1 MAFAQGSR
9 SSLAYIA
16 ESTFGTTPASP
27 TFAYLPFNTHSLDL
41 TKDRV
46 EGNEIQAD
54 RMPRVDRHGNKSA
67 GGSIEVDLR
76 NGDFDEFL
84 ESAML
89 STWDNTPV
97 AADDELKVGTTP
109 KYFSIEDAAND
120 ISQFRLF
127 TGMSVSNMSVSIA
140 PNQMVTTT
148 FDMVGKT
155 ATQASTTASSG
166 GTPTASSTNAPFDS
180 YSGTISDGGS
190 GISIVTSIDFS
201 VANSFAPTFVIG
213 SDSAQQLEFG
223 RAVVEGTMTVY
234 YEDETLINKFLNET
248 ESAVEVTVD
257 DPSGSNL
264 YTFSFPR
271 VKYNGASV
279 PVQNPQSRLVT
290 LPFVALYD
298 ATAETNLL
306 IKRPDSN
313 PA

>member
-16 ESTFGTTPASP
+16 ETAFGTTPATP
-27 TFAYLPFNTHSLDL
+27 TFANLPINSHSLDL

-54 RMPRVDRHGNKSA
+54 RMPRVDRHGNKQA
-67 GGSIEVDLR
+67 TGSLEVDLR
-76 NGDFDEFL
+76 KGDFDEL
-84 ESAML
+84 MESAFL
-89 STWDNTPV
+89 NSYATNV
-97 AADDELKVGTTP
+97 LKIGTDP
-109 KYFSIEDAAND
+109 KYFSMEDAAND
-120 ISQFRLF
+120 INQFRLF
-127 TGMSVSNMSVSIA
+127 TGMSVSSMNVSIA
-140 PNQMVTTT
+140 PNQMVTGS
-148 FDMVGKT
+148 FEMVGKGM
-155 ATQASTTASSG
+155 TQAGTTGSTG
-166 GTPTASSTNAPFDS
+166 GAPTASSTNAPFDS

-201 VANSFAPTFVIG
+201 LTNSFAPTFVVG

-248 ESAVEVTVD
+248 ESSISVSVN
-257 DPSGSNL
+257 DPTGLSA
-264 YTFSFPR
+264 YTFDFPR

-279 PVQNPQSRLVT
+279 PLQNPQSRLIT

-298 ATAETNLL
+298 TTENTNLKL
-306 IKRPDSN
+306 TRT
-313 PA
+313 A

>member
-16 ESTFGTTPASP
+16 ETAFGTTPSTP
-27 TFAYLPFNTHSLDL
+27 TFATLPFNTHSLDL

-67 GGSIEVDLR
+67 GGSVEVDLR
-76 NGDFDEFL
+76 KGDFDEFF
-84 ESAML
+84 ESAFL
-89 STWDNTPV
+89 SSFSTDT
-97 AADDELKVGTTP
+97 LKVGTTP
-109 KYFSIEDAAND
+109 KFFTMEDAAND

-127 TGMSVSNMSVSIA
+127 TGMSVSTMNVSIA
-140 PNQMVTTT
+140 PNQMVTAT

-155 ATQASTTASSG
+155 MTQAGTTGSTG
-166 GTPTASSTNAPFDS
+166 GTPTASSSNAPFDS

-201 VANSFAPTFVIG
+201 LTNSFAPTFVVG

-234 YEDETLINKFLNET
+234 YEDETLINKFINET
-248 ESAVEVTVD
+248 ESAIEVSVD
-257 DPSGSNL
+257 DPTSSST
-264 YTFSFPR
+264 YTFTFPR

-290 LPFVALYD
+290 LPFVALFD
-298 ATAETNLL
+298 GTEESNLTL
-306 IKRPDSN
+306 LRTS
-313 PA
+313 

>member
-9 SSLAYIA
+9 SSLSFIA
-16 ESTFGTTPASP
+16 ETTFGTTPATP
-27 TFAYLPFNTHSLDL
+27 TFANLPINSHSLDL

-54 RMPRVDRHGNKSA
+54 RMPRVDRHGNKQA

-76 NGDFDEFL
+76 KGDFDAL
-84 ESAML
+84 CESAFL
-89 STWDNTPV
+89 SSFSTDV
-97 AADDELKVGTTP
+97 LKIGTTP
-109 KYFSIEDAAND
+109 KFFSMEDAAND

-127 TGMSVSNMSVSIA
+127 TGMSVSTMNVSIA
-140 PNQMVTTT
+140 PNQMVTGT
-148 FDMVGKT
+148 FDMVGKNM
-155 ATQASTTASSG
+155 TQSGSTGSTG
-166 GTPTASSTNAPFDS
+166 GAPTAPSTNAPFDS

-201 VANSFAPTFVIG
+201 VTNSFAPTFVIG

-248 ESAVEVTVD
+248 ESSIEVEVD
-257 DPSGSNL
+257 DPTGANP
-264 YTFSFPR
+264 YTFLFPR
-271 VKYNGASV
+271 VKYNGAAV
-279 PVQNPQSRLVT
+279 PLQNPQSRLIT

-298 ATAETNLL
+298 GTEETNLKL
-306 IKRPDSN
+306 TRTSS
-313 PA
+313 

>member
-16 ESTFGTTPASP
+16 ETAFGTTPATP
-27 TFAYLPFNTHSLDL
+27 TFANLPINSHSLDL

-54 RMPRVDRHGNKSA
+54 RMPRVDRHGNRQA
-67 GGSIEVDLR
+67 TGSLDVDLR
-76 NGDFDEFL
+76 KGDFDELF
-84 ESAML
+84 ESAFL
-89 STWDNTPV
+89 NSYATNV
-97 AADDELKVGTTP
+97 LKVGTTP
-109 KYFSIEDAAND
+109 KFFSMEDAAND

-127 TGMSVSNMSVSIA
+127 TGLSVSTMSVSIA
-140 PNQMVTTT
+140 PNQMVTGS
-148 FDMVGKT
+148 FDMVGKGMT
-155 ATQASTTASSG
+155 QSATTGSTG
-166 GTPTASSTNAPFDS
+166 GAPTASSANTPFDS

-190 GISIVTSIDFS
+190 SISIVTSIDFS
-201 VANSFAPTFVIG
+201 LTNSFAPTFVVG

-248 ESAVEVTVD
+248 ESSLSVTVN
-257 DPSGSNL
+257 DPTGASA
-264 YTFSFPR
+264 YTFDFPR

-279 PVQNPQSRLVT
+279 PLQNPQSRLIT

-298 ATAETNLL
+298 TTENTNLKL
-306 IKRPDSN
+306 TRTS
-313 PA
+313 

>member
-16 ESTFGTTPASP
+16 ETNFGTTPATP
-27 TFAYLPFNTHSLDL
+27 QLVYLPFNSHSLDL
-41 TKDRV
+41 SKERV
-46 EGNEIQAD
+46 QGNEIQAD
-54 RMPRVDRHGNKSA
+54 RMPRVDRHGNRQA

-84 ESAML
+84 ESAL
-89 STWDNTPV
+89 FSTWDATPV
-97 AADDELKVGTTP
+97 DADDELKVGTTP
-109 KYFSIEDAAND
+109 KYFTIEDAAND
-120 ISQFRLF
+120 ISEFRLF
-127 TGMSVSNMSVSIA
+127 TGMSVSTMSVSIA
-140 PNQMVTTT
+140 PNQMVTAT
-148 FDMVGKT
+148 FDMVGKDM
-155 ATQASTTASSG
+155 AQGSTTASNAA
-166 GTPTASSTNAPFDS
+166 PTAASTNAPFDS

-201 VANSFAPTFVIG
+201 VSNSFAPTFVIG
-213 SDSAQQLEFG
+213 SDSAQSLEFG

-248 ESAVEVTVD
+248 ESSIEVTVD
-257 DPSGSNL
+257 DPTGASM

-279 PVQNPQSRLVT
+279 PVQNPQSRLIT
-290 LPFVALYD
+290 LPFVSLYD
-298 ATAETNLL
+298 DTEETNIL

-313 PA
+313 PS